1 MCTTYDRVQNDLPR
15 TNDAV
20 EGWHKSFNTNIG
32 GHHVNFWKKE
42 EDLSRVKF
50 VHLQQGRAPAN
61 RHIVYAAV
69 NARICN
75 VVASY
80 ANRQPHGLYTRNCDE
95 HHCMRM
101 ENFYSHIH
109 ILSVCLTGGYC
120 PGG

>member
-32 GHHVNFWKKE
+32 GHHVNFLEIPGGYQKGGR
-42 EDLSRVKF
+42 LSRVKF

-80 ANRQPHGLYTRNCDE
+80 ANRQPMDYIRGIAMNIT
-95 HHCMRM
+95 
-101 ENFYSHIH
+101 
-109 ILSVCLTGGYC
+109 V
-120 PGG
+120 

>member
-32 GHHVNFWKKE
+32 GHHVNFWKFLAVIKKE

-61 RHIVYAAV
+61 RHIVYFAV

-80 ANRQPHGLYTRNCDE
+80 ANRQPMDYIRGIAMNIT
-95 HHCMRM
+95 
-101 ENFYSHIH
+101 
-109 ILSVCLTGGYC
+109 V
-120 PGG
+120 

>member
-1 MCTTYDRVQNDLPR
+1 MILPR

-32 GHHVNFWKKE
+32 GHHVNFWKFLAVIKKE
-42 EDLSRVKF
+42 EDLSRVTF

-80 ANRQPHGLYTRNCDE
+80 ANRQPMDYIRGIAMNST
-95 HHCMRM
+95 
-101 ENFYSHIH
+101 
-109 ILSVCLTGGYC
+109 V
-120 PGG
+120 